1 MVIYPAFFLFFSEN
15 QDIKKK
21 LFASSCMCDTRFF
34 CVLQLLIAAADFK
47 ELKELYGM
55 EESHIEHRNEGPKS
69 DYYDPLKHGN
79 RESNR
84 Q

>member
-1 MVIYPAFFLFFSEN
+1 MTSTPKLLRFFIHERLLFACMRLSWILFFVS
-15 QDIKKK
+15 
-21 LFASSCMCDTRFF
+21 
-34 CVLQLLIAAADFK
+34 ADFK
-47 ELKELYGM
+47 ELKELYEL
-55 EESHIEHRNEGPKS
+55 EESHVEHRNEGPTS

>member
-1 MVIYPAFFLFFSEN
+1 MPFSLRY
-15 QDIKKK
+15 I
-21 LFASSCMCDTRFF
+21 AS
-34 CVLQLLIAAADFK
+34 ADFK
-47 ELKELYGM
+47 ELKELYEL